1 MDSSHQYP
9 ASRSCGVNGSGSRAS
24 QRWKN
29 TFMVPGPSRSQ
40 IACKA
45 AGSSVSA
52 NPLDSSANPIP
63 ACAAWRLAHSCHPDL
78 DRPRTVGA
86 DLDERRTE
94 IGVPEIKVV
103 DRDAAVLLVE
113 GELRRLGRV
122 GVALAG
128 GEYPLRVL
136 RDPDRRHL

>member
-1 MDSSHQYP
+1 MEEHVYGARAEPVADRLQSSGIVGVGEPVGQLGEPDSGLRCL
-9 ASRSCGVNGSGSRAS
+9 A
-24 QRWKN
+24 
-29 TFMVPGPSRSQ
+29 FGPF
-40 IACKA
+40 
-45 AGSSVSA
+45 VS
-52 NPLDSSANPIP
+52 I
-63 ACAAWRLAHSCHPDL
+63 HPDL
-78 DRPRTVGA
+78 DWPRTVGA

-94 IGVPEIKVV
+94 IGVPEVKVV

-128 GEYPLRVL
+128 DEYPLRFL